1 MGDIWVVDSNAE
13 AFDIA
18 VGKDV
23 EVHVIVLT
31 GQVFKPEYQSLSEP
45 VFEAGLDYAGLAS
58 LYWTDLL
65 TLFFR
70 DFLLLFCF
78 FFFKPSEGVRYQAG
92 F

>member
-1 MGDIWVVDSNAE
+1 MVDNIRVQAVSKLCQAWMEGGGFTQLGDIWVVDSNAE

-45 VFEAGLDYAGLAS
+45 VFEAGLDYAGLFS
-58 LYWTDLL
+58 FY
-65 TLFFR
+65 
-70 DFLLLFCF
+70 
-78 FFFKPSEGVRYQAG
+78 
-92 F
+92 